1 MTQYDSRVE
10 EQRNKIEAEIWA
22 KGVRQIHAHSL
33 DSIWYDDRP
42 EDTAEGTR
50 HVVDIEYNDGSI
62 RRTLDNDQVV
72 IMGVQLTGQE
82 LIDSYIK
89 HT

>member
-1 MTQYDSRVE
+1 MTQYDERVE
-10 EQRNKIEAEIWA
+10 EQRHKIEAEEWA
-22 KGVRQIHAHSL
+22 GKVKSVHAHSL

-50 HVVDIEYNDGSI
+50 NVVDIEFNDGSV
-62 RRTLDNDQVV
+62 RRTLDNDQVI
-72 IMGVQLTGQE
+72 IMGVQLTGQD

-89 HT
+89 NT